1 MIFGIVTF
9 TVIHVVISLVAII
22 AGLIVVGGL
31 VAGKRLDGWTGLYLG
46 TTALTNIT
54 GFFFP
59 FTTFL
64 ASHWVGI
71 LSLVLLPIVLVA
83 RYRKQLAGPWRAVYV
98 VGSVTLLYLNVF
110 VLLVQLFRRIPALLV
125 SAPTQQEPSFL
136 ITQLGVLAMFIWL
149 GRAAVKGF
157 SAAAAAPAGTRVRAA
172 AVQPTLP

>member
-9 TVIHVVISLVAII
+9 TVIHTVISLVAII
-22 AGLIVVGGL
+22 TGLVVVGGL
-31 VAGKRLDGWTGLYLG
+31 LAGKRLDGWTGLFLG

-59 FTTFL
+59 FTTLL

-71 LSLVLLPIVLVA
+71 VSLVLLPVVLVA
-83 RYRKQLAGPWRAVYV
+83 RYWKQLAGAWRPVYV
-98 VGSVTLLYLNVF
+98 VGSVVLLYLNVF
-110 VLLVQLFRRIPALLV
+110 VLLVQMFRRIPALLV

-136 ITQLGVLAMFIWL
+136 ITQLGVLAMFVWL

-157 SAAAAAPAGTRVRAA
+157 PTTAASLSGVGVGTP
-172 AVQPTLP
+172 AVQPTRP